1 MKNRRKQ
8 ERIAKILLKKSLTE
22 DGTIDAK
29 KIKLILSEVIRQ
41 TPPQFINILKIYK
54 KLVTNSLASEELTVE
69 TAQKLSNQ
77 KQFEKNILAKTGAK
91 RINYKINPN
100 LVFGTKITHGDW
112 VFDETLQ
119 AKLNNL
125 TNSDY

>member
-1 MKNRRKQ
+1 
-8 ERIAKILLKKSLTE
+8 
-22 DGTIDAK
+22 
-29 KIKLILSEVIRQ
+29 LILSEVIRQ

>member
-8 ERIAKILLKKSLTE
+8 EKIAKILLKKSLTE

-69 TAQKLSNQ
+69 TAQKLLNQ
-77 KQFEKNILAKTGAK
+77 EPKELTTKLIQILYLGPKLPMEIGSLTKLCKQS
-91 RINYKINPN
+91 
-100 LVFGTKITHGDW
+100 
-112 VFDETLQ
+112 LQ
-119 AKLNNL
+119 
-125 TNSDY
+125 S